1 MRKDLNKASEIYRD
15 INDEE
20 LEKLISDKNSI
31 KAVLLDEKDKC
42 WLKTIVNVCV

>member
-42 WLKTIVNVCV
+42 